1 MQTAEVKK
9 SLEPIAQ
16 MLASDGYELVVE
28 VDSGLIQLA
37 IEATPDAC
45 VDCLVP
51 QATMEQ
57 IIRAQLA
64 QSDPAAATSELR
76 LKYPADSAAH

>member
-1 MQTAEVKK
+1 MQTSEVEK

-16 MLASDGYELVVE
+16 MLASDGYELLVA
-28 VDSGLIQLA
+28 VDDRVIDIG

-64 QSDPAAATSELR
+64 GGVPDAAAAELR
-76 LKYPADSAAH
+76 IRYPR